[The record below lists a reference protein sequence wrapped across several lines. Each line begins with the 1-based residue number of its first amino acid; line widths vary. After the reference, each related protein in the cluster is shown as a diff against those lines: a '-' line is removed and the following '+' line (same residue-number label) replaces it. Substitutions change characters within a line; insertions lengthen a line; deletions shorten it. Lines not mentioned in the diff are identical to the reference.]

1 MLALKEVKNLIQLFG
16 IEAVVDCEAVI
27 NGKKI
32 RLTPEFLKNAF
43 IEGVYRQ
50 MSMELASGDT
60 EANRAEILDRFE
72 RGYLKASDEKKA
84 TQVVEVKGTK
94 AGKVPFTQTEIV
106 NEARSMTKD
115 KKALEVLDKIALY
128 DSEKFGLVL
137 LSVSDKKESLI
148 SKALA
153 ALSER
158 KAEKDKAARDALM
171 NEIDVI

>member
-1 MLALKEVKNLIQLFG
+1 MLTLKEVKNLIQLFG

-50 MSMELASGDT
+50 LSMELASGDT
-60 EANRAEILDRFE
+60 ETNRAEIIARFE

-84 TQVVEVKGTK
+84 NQVLEVKGTK
-94 AGKVPFTQTEIV
+94 GKVPFTQTEIV
-106 NEARSMTKD
+106 MEARSLTTD
-115 KKALEVLDKIALY
+115 KKSLEVLDKIALY

-137 LSVSDKKESLI
+137 LSVVDKKDSLI
-148 SKALA
+148 SQAIA

-171 NEIDVI
+171 SDIDVI

>member
-1 MLALKEVKNLIQLFG
+1 
-16 IEAVVDCEAVI
+16 VI
-27 NGKKI
+27 
-32 RLTPEFLKNAF
+32 
-43 IEGVYRQ
+43 
-50 MSMELASGDT
+50 
-60 EANRAEILDRFE
+60 
-72 RGYLKASDEKKA
+72 
-84 TQVVEVKGTK
+84 EVKGTK

>member
-1 MLALKEVKNLIQLFG
+1 MKTLKEIKSGMLVNVETSTITIEGNNLIVS
-16 IEAVVDCEAVI
+16 AS
-27 NGKKI
+27 
-32 RLTPEFLKNAF
+32 FLNSAC

-60 EANRAEILDRFE
+60 EANRAEIIARFG
-72 RGYLKASDEKKA
+72 RGYLKAADEKKA
-84 TQVVEVKGTK
+84 NQVIDVKGTK

>member
-1 MLALKEVKNLIQLFG
+1 MKTLKEVKAGMLVDVDASAIKIIIDGNPLVVSTSFLNSACLEG
-16 IEAVVDCEAVI
+16 I
-27 NGKKI
+27 
-32 RLTPEFLKNAF
+32 
-43 IEGVYRQ
+43 YRQ

-60 EANRAEILDRFE
+60 EANRAEIIARFG
-72 RGYLKASDEKKA
+72 RGYLKAADEKRA
-84 TQVVEVKGTK
+84 NQVIEVKGSK

-128 DSEKFGLVL
+128 DSERFGLVL
-137 LSVSDKKESLI
+137 LSVVDKKESLI
-148 SKALA
+148 NKALV

-171 NEIDVI
+171 SDLDVI